1 MTTQCVTH
9 QLAAATSPS
18 PQELRME
25 AARGAQKEQAHCRR
39 GGGRAIR
46 EHWLRLCCLEN
57 RNQEWGSSSA
67 SKREINPKASL
78 QNAELH
84 PERSHMGTGNR
95 HHAACLSPRM
105 APAHLNAT
113 FQVSL
118 CLGLVRKRS
127 YWLTCLMWPSN
138 GTIDPE
144 RHPELRLLFSK
155 LTSCLPQP
163 CLPSSS
169 DWDFSRTAL
178 MAPGCIEDLSQ
189 EVVRIKPRG
198 LWGEPHFLRAERCS
212 LPSPSLPHQTANQVR
227 QHSEVGSRGSVAEN
241 IL

>member
-127 YWLTCLMWPSN
+127 YWLTCLMWPSSKYFSVFAECLRVPPNSSNSASHKLN
-138 GTIDPE
+138 G
-144 RHPELRLLFSK
+144 LRQVTQLL
-155 LTSCLPQP
+155 
-163 CLPSSS
+163 
-169 DWDFSRTAL
+169 
-178 MAPGCIEDLSQ
+178 
-189 EVVRIKPRG
+189 
-198 LWGEPHFLRAERCS
+198 
-212 LPSPSLPHQTANQVR
+212 
-227 QHSEVGSRGSVAEN
+227 
-241 IL
+241 

>member
-1 MTTQCVTH
+1 MSFFLLKFHLIFYFLLIFFFFFESQVPKPVPYYAVQTRTDGEKLCWKGLWRATEKRNMTTQCVTH

-39 GGGRAIR
+39 GRGGGGAIR

-95 HHAACLSPRM
+95 HSAA
-105 APAHLNAT
+105 
-113 FQVSL
+113 SL
-118 CLGLVRKRS
+118 KEWPLHISTPPFRS
-127 YWLTCLMWPSN
+127 C
-138 GTIDPE
+138 
-144 RHPELRLLFSK
+144 
-155 LTSCLPQP
+155 
-163 CLPSSS
+163 
-169 DWDFSRTAL
+169 
-178 MAPGCIEDLSQ
+178 CI
-189 EVVRIKPRG
+189 
-198 LWGEPHFLRAERCS
+198 
-212 LPSPSLPHQTANQVR
+212 
-227 QHSEVGSRGSVAEN
+227 
-241 IL
+241 